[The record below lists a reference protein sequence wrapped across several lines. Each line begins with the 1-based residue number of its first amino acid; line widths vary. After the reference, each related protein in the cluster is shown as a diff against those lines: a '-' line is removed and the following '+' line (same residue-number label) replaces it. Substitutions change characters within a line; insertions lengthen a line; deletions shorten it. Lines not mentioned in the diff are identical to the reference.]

1 MDQEVIRRFLN
12 EGYWEKHIHK
22 MRVVYRKKRDRL
34 VFEIEKYF
42 SNRVEVIGEDSG
54 LHILLKVHNGMR
66 EEELIQE
73 VAKHS
78 IKIYP
83 VSTYYKDDTAPEN
96 VVLLGF
102 AILSEEEIAK
112 AIQLLHTAWFTR
124 SKNILQT

>member
-1 MDQEVIRRFLN
+1 M
-12 EGYWEKHIHK
+12 
-22 MRVVYRKKRDRL
+22 
-34 VFEIEKYF
+34 
-42 SNRVEVIGEDSG
+42 IGEDSG

-73 VAKHS
+73 AAKHS

-112 AIQLLHTAWFTR
+112 AIQLLHTAWFIE

>member
-1 MDQEVIRRFLN
+1 MSSI
-12 EGYWEKHIHK
+12 G
-22 MRVVYRKKRDRL
+22 KKRDRL
-34 VFEIEKYF
+34 VFEIGKYF

-66 EEELIQE
+66 EEELIKE
-73 VAKHS
+73 AAKYS

-102 AILSEEEIAK
+102 AILSEEEIAQ
-112 AIQLLHTAWFTR
+112 AIQLLNTAWFR
-124 SKNILQT
+124 KK